1 MVYKPTPIAARWEA
15 IVASI
20 WIVLIDLLLMVW
32 AVRRPVDL
40 LKFLLILLVVG
51 SLPLLI
57 HLLYRAWIAFT
68 LEYWVDRNSV
78 TLRWANVL
86 TVIPVATIG
95 RIIENTQAPSASGL
109 WQWPAS
115 AVRTLTTVDDIPLH
129 LCANQ
134 SASRWLFIDTYDA
147 IYALTPADADAF
159 IATLQE
165 RYQMGA
171 SAVVAASKTRRSW
184 ADRLLPEDRLGAWLL
199 GSGLLGVLLIFGVL
213 MISFPD
219 LADVLTVRY
228 NSAGLPDEIR
238 EKSVLFRL
246 PAIGLLVW
254 LINGGAGILLNRM
267 RQQIG
272 AYMLWAGAIVVDALM
287 LLSLVS
293 LIT

>member
-1 MVYKPTPIAARWEA
+1 MVFKPSPIAARWEG

-20 WIVLIDLLLMVW
+20 WIILIDLLLVVW

-40 LKFLLILLVVG
+40 LKFLLIVLVVG
-51 SLPLLI
+51 SLPLLA
-57 HLLYRAWIAFT
+57 HLLYRTWIAFT
-68 LEYWVDRNSV
+68 LEYWVDRNRV
-78 TLRWANVL
+78 TLRWANVR
-86 TVIPVATIG
+86 TVIPVASIQRIVENEALSG
-95 RIIENTQAPSASGL
+95 RGGL

-115 AVRTLTTVDDIPLH
+115 AVRTLATVDDIPLQF
-129 LCANQ
+129 CANQ
-134 SASRWLFIDTYDA
+134 AASRFLYIDTGDA
-147 IYALTPADADAF
+147 IYALTPADPDAF

-165 RYQMGA
+165 RYQLGA
-171 SAVVAASKTRRSW
+171 TALVVASQTRRSW
-184 ADRLLPEDRLGAWLL
+184 VDRWLPADRLGAWLL
-199 GSGLLGVLLIFGVL
+199 GSGLLGVMLIFGVL

-246 PAIGLLVW
+246 PVIGLLVW
-254 LINGGAGILLNRM
+254 IINGGFGILLTTNR
-267 RQQIG
+267 QPIG
-272 AYMLWAGAIVVDALM
+272 AYMLWAGAIVVDLLM